1 MNIINATK
9 LIAKFMKYCKH
20 GKEDLLHI
28 CYEEKNAFL
37 AEANYH
43 RSWEWLMPVV
53 EKIETDLSLATMMY
67 VNTWDNR
74 GRYIFRIYKE
84 LDTDGSIRDLLIERV
99 SNSKKESIW
108 LAVVAFIE
116 WYNKNKD
123 K

>member
-1 MNIINATK
+1 
-9 LIAKFMKYCKH
+9 
-20 GKEDLLHI
+20 
-28 CYEEKNAFL
+28 
-37 AEANYH
+37 
-43 RSWEWLMPVV
+43 
-53 EKIETDLSLATMMY
+53 MMY